1 MGSAT
6 ADERMQIVQEWM
18 DVDEVL
24 AYAVVDRTIRN
35 DDGVFHWYC
44 FGGGSGLL
52 GAGGEGDIPNE
63 ACNPHNFYWYEE
75 PTEKTMHLIPWD
87 LDNAFENLYKN

>member
-35 DDGVFHWYC
+35 DDGAYWYC
-44 FGGGSGLL
+44 SLGEEAASWALAVKATFLMRHVIRTILL
-52 GAGGEGDIPNE
+52 V
-63 ACNPHNFYWYEE
+63 
-75 PTEKTMHLIPWD
+75 
-87 LDNAFENLYKN
+87 